1 MVQKARSK
9 TIKVSEREWELLQ
22 KARKEIERKG
32 YSGLEED
39 LEDYID
45 EDEER
50 EEDDFGKFVA
60 GLALGAVAAVGAAA
74 LIKMLSD
81 KEK

>member
-81 KEK
+81 KEE